1 MTTLTSANGTRP
13 SLVVSTAA
21 ALTLP
26 GTPEQTTPVQQMSPM
41 DLRSNSSNSA
51 PLRPLSQFVEDRI
64 KIWELKPG
72 QLKELDRSVK
82 VFTLDELMKEAGVKR
97 DEKPFVLEMLKD
109 CRQNPGLQ
117 LLMCDETTQPFPEST
132 CRELADINAQLKKT
146 EVALGEV
153 AAADGA
159 VAAADESS
167 CSKCIHSN
175 AFSYSMVAITALGV
189 LFLALITLDIIPL
202 PSDAKTALGLFTLA
216 ITATSPIAN
225 KVSAVIQKKNDD
237 ARKNADDAR
246 KKALLEQRALLVAKQ
261 AKLNEGRLWINNAA
275 SALRIYYV
283 DAYPVPRQAKRDD
296 FMNRVYK
303 PEERVRFEVQQKLIQ
318 VFAQSFVAN
327 GQAALL
333 RNIGSCTQM
342 KEYSVS
348 ISESNSSLDKE
359 KSAPLLKVRDHQFQP
374 EFLCEEFASSVALIC
389 PNPLVRTL
397 HTTDAYT
404 DLCRLRSVQECDLA
418 NANARAMQKD
428 ASRGN
433 AAAKAAAVGELPDD
447 QETQAILEQFPNSV
461 GVIYKRL
468 GAHKRVGSIVMGE
481 KVEKKS
487 DSSAS
492 DRSSDKKS

>member
-1 MTTLTSANGTRP
+1 MTTPTSANGTRP
-13 SLVVSTAA
+13 SLVVSTAP

-26 GTPEQTTPVQQMSPM
+26 GTPEQTTPVQPMSPM

-72 QLKELDRSVK
+72 QLKELDRNVK

-153 AAADGA
+153 AAAD
-159 VAAADESS
+159 ETS
-167 CSKCIHSN
+167 CSKWVHSDC
-175 AFSYSMVAITALGV
+175 FSYSMVAVTAIGV
-189 LFLALITLDIIPL
+189 LFLALITLDVIHL
-202 PSDAKTALGLFTLA
+202 PSDAKTALGLLTLA
-216 ITATSPIAN
+216 LTATSPIAN
-225 KVSAVIQKKNDD
+225 KVSAIIHKKNDD
-237 ARKNADDAR
+237 ARK
-246 KKALLEQRALLVAKQ
+246 KALVEQRALLVAKQ
-261 AKLNEGRLWINNAA
+261 AKLNEGRLWMNNAA

-333 RNIGSCTQM
+333 KNIGNCTQM

-418 NANARAMQKD
+418 NANARAMHKD
-428 ASRGN
+428 GSRGN

-447 QETQAILEQFPNSV
+447 QETQAILEQFPNSI

-468 GAHKRVGSIVMGE
+468 GAHRRVGSIVIGE
-481 KVEKKS
+481 KVEKKV
-487 DSSAS
+487 
-492 DRSSDKKS
+492 RLLCFR